1 MYDDLLEGAHL
12 SHIGVVIGAP
22 KAGGVIWTLGASALR
37 IEAARRGLRLSCV
50 TARNVAEQAACLLR
64 MVEQGVDVLAI
75 KPLVT
80 LDATMTHALDKAHA
94 TAVPLITIDSTIDH
108 RAVVCNVGSDSGEA
122 QRDISEYVFKLLG
135 GRGKVIFLRAD
146 ARPTVGAARNASFDA
161 LLKVHP
167 GIELVGEGTIDW
179 VAPVSRRKQG
189 FDATQR
195 ALIGCPQ
202 VDAIISTNDEAALG
216 AVDAILAA
224 GRPMPL
230 VSGFDGLPEA
240 LMAIREKRLTATVRQ
255 LVPAI
260 ARSTLD
266 VAQALIRGEL
276 CAPRV
281 RVPVEMVTFDNVI
294 AISLESMQF
303 VPALVQELSDNNE
316 QQREL
321 QQEKIVAQSRVLKS
335 VIEVSHAVGHMRE
348 PRQMNQAFVNVVHEQ
363 FELCEAA
370 IFTLIKADEGGERLQ
385 LQSSAGRAAAALGN
399 EEAASSDLAL
409 FTKVMGSGQPELLRS
424 AAVPTD
430 GAASPEAALR
440 SRLVVP
446 LQVASRTI
454 GVLDLRSKKADAFD
468 RDTVQVL
475 EAIARLLAA
484 TLENANLYA
493 ETVRLAANELRDSQ
507 AKAALAERAQFLSN
521 HDVLTGLPNRR
532 LFNELLE
539 QAIVEARRDTKQ
551 LAVLFLDLDRFKQI
565 NDTLGHEAGDELLNQ
580 AAVRLKACLRES
592 DTVARLG
599 GDEFVVLLREIEE
612 EYSTAAVAR
621 KIIHAVAEPFV
632 LIGHEF
638 RITGSVGIA
647 LYPEDGPDEQTLT
660 KHADIAMYHAKKE
673 GKNNFQ
679 FYSQRLNTNSLERM
693 ALEASLRRAL
703 ELGEFRLHYQAKLD
717 MKSSR
722 ITGMEV
728 LLRWQHPELGLVL
741 PMQFLPVAEETGLIV
756 PIGNW
761 VIRTACL
768 QNMVWQRLGL
778 PPLVVS
784 VNITTRQFA
793 DDNLLRDLQAILAA
807 TGMEPNLLEL
817 ETNERTLARDTP
829 RTLQI
834 LTQLKEAGIRIAIDD
849 FGMGY
854 SSLSALRQ
862 FPLDAIKIDRSFV
875 SGIDGA
881 QANPGLA
888 HAIIA
893 MGRSLSLTVVAQGVE
908 TQEQADFLRTNACD
922 EFQGFYFNA
931 PVSADEFTTIL
942 RQGSPAIP

>member
-1 MYDDLLEGAHL
+1 MSY
-12 SHIGVVIGAP
+12 IGVIIGAP
-22 KAGGVIWTLGASALR
+22 KAGGVIWTLSASALR
-37 IEAARRGLRLSCV
+37 IEAARRGLRLTCV
-50 TARNVAEQAACLLR
+50 SARNVAEQAAWLERL
-64 MVEQGVDVLAI
+64 VEQGADVLAI

-80 LDATMTHALDKAHA
+80 IDATVGFALDKVYAA
-94 TAVPLITIDSTIDH
+94 AVPVITIDSTIDH
-108 RAVVCNVGSDSGEA
+108 PAVVCNVGTDGGQA
-122 QRDISEYVFKLLG
+122 QRDVSEYIFKLLN
-135 GRGKVIFLRAD
+135 GRGKVMFLRAD
-146 ARPTVGAARNASFDA
+146 SRPTAGAARNASFDA
-161 LLKVHP
+161 LLKIYP
-167 GIELVGEGTIDW
+167 DIELVGEGSIDW
-179 VAPVSRRKQG
+179 VSPVSRRKQG
-189 FDATQR
+189 FDAIQA
-195 ALIGCPQ
+195 ALVGCPQ
-202 VDAIISTNDEAALG
+202 VDAIIATNDEAALG
-216 AVDAILAA
+216 AIDAMLAA

-230 VSGFDGLPEA
+230 VSGFDGLTEA
-240 LMAIREKRLTATVRQ
+240 LMAIREKRLTVTVRQ

-266 VAQALIRGEL
+266 VAQALIRGES
-276 CAPRV
+276 CAR
-281 RVPVEMVTFDNVI
+281 RVPVPVQMVTFDNAI
-294 AISLESMQF
+294 AVALESMQL
-303 VPALVQELSDNNE
+303 VPSLVQELSDNHE

-321 QQEKIVAQSRVLKS
+321 QQEKFVAQSRVLKS
-335 VIEVSHAVGHMRE
+335 VVEVSDAVGSMRE
-348 PRQMNQAFVNVVHEQ
+348 PRQMTQAFVNVVHEQ
-363 FELCEAA
+363 FELHGAA
-370 IFTLIKADEGGERLQ
+370 IFTWGKSDEGGDRLQ
-385 LQSSAGRAAAALGN
+385 LQSSAGNTAAQPGARVAQ
-399 EEAASSDLAL
+399 ADLAL
-409 FTKVMGSGQPELLRS
+409 FTSVMGSGQLQLFSSP
-424 AAVPTD
+424 AV
-430 GAASPEAALR
+430 SPAVSPDDETMGEPVQY

-446 LQVASRTI
+446 LQVANRVI
-454 GVLDLRSKKADAFD
+454 GVLDLQSEKADTFD
-468 RDTVQVL
+468 RDTVKVL

-507 AKAALAERAQFLSN
+507 AKAALAERAQYLSN

-539 QAIVEARRDTKQ
+539 QAIVQARRDEKQ

-565 NDTLGHEAGDELLNQ
+565 NDTVGHHAGDELLKQ
-580 AAVRLKACLRES
+580 AAVRLKDCLRES

-599 GDEFVVLLREIEE
+599 GDEFVVLLREIHE
-612 EYSTAAVAR
+612 EYSTATVAR
-621 KIIHAVAEPFV
+621 KIIHAIAQPFM

-638 RITGSVGIA
+638 RVTGSVGIA
-647 LYPEDGPDEQTLT
+647 LYPEDGLDEQTLT

-693 ALEASLRRAL
+693 ALEAGLRRAL
-703 ELGEFRLHYQAKLD
+703 ERNEFRLYYQAKRD
-717 MKSSR
+717 MQTSR

-761 VIRTACL
+761 VIRAACQ
-768 QNMVWQRLGL
+768 QNMEWQRQGL
-778 PPLVVS
+778 PHLVVS
-784 VNITTRQFA
+784 VNVTTRQFA
-793 DDNLLRDLQAILAA
+793 DDNLLRDLKTILAA

-817 ETNERTLARDTP
+817 EATERTLIRDNA

-834 LTQLKEAGIRIAIDD
+834 LGQLREAGIRIAIDD

-854 SSLSALRQ
+854 SSLSTLRQ

-875 SGIDGA
+875 SGIDGV
-881 QANPGLA
+881 QANPALA

-931 PVSADEFTTIL
+931 PVSADEFTTVL
-942 RQGSPAIP
+942 QRGQGTC